1 MGSSI
6 LLFNQHNNRESK
18 PKENSCYRSIQT
30 WHISFTNEAVTVLC
44 FKKGKVVAI
53 GNSVTGRAKR
63 TTMIRKNRSIKTLQ

>member
-44 FKKGKVVAI
+44 FKKGKVVAMFVSELPVQI
-53 GNSVTGRAKR
+53 S
-63 TTMIRKNRSIKTLQ
+63 